1 MATIRGR
8 ETPPRVHIFGHIH
21 EDRGKVMLPVI
32 HEFGLSLSLS
42 LSLSL
47 VITFHVITVT
57 CRIIVDHFIH
67 IIVLGHWVVGCSCVV
82 IFSL

>member
-47 VITFHVITVT
+47 
-57 CRIIVDHFIH
+57 
-67 IIVLGHWVVGCSCVV
+67 
-82 IFSL
+82 